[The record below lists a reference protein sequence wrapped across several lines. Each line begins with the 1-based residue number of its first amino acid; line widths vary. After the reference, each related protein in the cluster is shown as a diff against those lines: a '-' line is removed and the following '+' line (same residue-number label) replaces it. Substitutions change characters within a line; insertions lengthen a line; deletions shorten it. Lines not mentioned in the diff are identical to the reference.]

1 MARKNLAPNVARN
14 QQHKAPMRVDEE
26 SNEDQTRA
34 LEALWE
40 KLTGVRIVRTTETT
54 KGNEEEI
61 RAMISQRR
69 VAREKRRAE
78 REERAIKNGKAQS

>member
-1 MARKNLAPNVARN
+1 
-14 QQHKAPMRVDEE
+14 MRVDEE